1 MKIEIIFGQL
11 SRVRAIV
18 TLQLSDAFQKYLNA
32 LCSMNMDLLTN
43 RALMFS
49 HRWLYNQYFELNN
62 LLLNPFLAAISS
74 SRSDG
79 VTQFVRSSIRSCP
92 FLIF

>member
-43 RALMFS
+43 RALMFI